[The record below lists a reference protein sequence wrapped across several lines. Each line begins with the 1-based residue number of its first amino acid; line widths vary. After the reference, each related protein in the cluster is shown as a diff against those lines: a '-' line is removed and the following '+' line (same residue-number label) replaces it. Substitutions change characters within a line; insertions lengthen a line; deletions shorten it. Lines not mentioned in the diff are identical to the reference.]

1 MIDHSAF
8 DDRPAA
14 TPACAEPGG
23 RSIFDPQLLD
33 RCISCG
39 FCLPVC
45 PTYAMTGQETS
56 SPRGRIT
63 LMRAL
68 ETGRLEPDDSTLAEE
83 ASFCLGCRACETVCP
98 AGVQYGELLEQWR
111 DHQWAGR
118 KRPLI
123 ARLLMAIVQ
132 QPVLLRMQGLVRRYA
147 KGRRAVPGR
156 VKPGRAEHAA
166 HESAERASAVPE
178 GAASEG
184 ALPGNALPGNA
195 ARTAPEAPAPASAPT
210 TSARAKDAASAHDL
224 SEGGAPDRA
233 TTDTDMS
240 ASLMLGC
247 VERGLYPEVSRAVLR
262 LRPEL
267 AVPTGQG
274 CCGALHAHNGD
285 SAGGRELALKL
296 GERLDGTIVT
306 TAGGC
311 AAHLAHH
318 LGRDRVAE
326 LSDYLD
332 RTGHQPSGEVR
343 VGGRRARVTL
353 QDSCHLRNGLGVTR
367 PPREL
372 IAAVADYVELPNAGD
387 CCGAA
392 GTYSLLRP
400 ADSRAVLAPKTTAI
414 EAADVDYIVALNP
427 GCLRQLRQGLR
438 RARSTVKAIH
448 LAELL
453 ALAAN
458 TTDDKKG
465 NASAHS
471 TRP

>member
-8 DDRPAA
+8 DGPSAA
-14 TPACAEPGG
+14 APECAEPGG

-45 PTYAMTGQETS
+45 PTYKLTGQETS

-68 ETGRLEPDDSTLAEE
+68 ETGRLEPDDPTLAEE

-118 KRPLI
+118 RRPLI
-123 ARLLMAIVQ
+123 ARLLMAV
-132 QPVLLRMQGLVRRYA
+132 VSRTGLLKLQGLVRRYA
-147 KGRRAVPGR
+147 KVRRAEPRPGVPDDATPR
-156 VKPGRAEHAA
+156 
-166 HESAERASAVPE
+166 
-178 GAASEG
+178 
-184 ALPGNALPGNA
+184 
-195 ARTAPEAPAPASAPT
+195 PAGETP
-210 TSARAKDAASAHDL
+210 
-224 SEGGAPDRA
+224 
-233 TTDTDMS
+233 
-240 ASLMLGC
+240 SLMLGC
-247 VERGLYPEVSRAVLR
+247 VERGLYPQVSQAVLR

-267 AVPTGQG
+267 AVPPNQG

-285 SAGGRELALKL
+285 SAAGRELALKL
-296 GERLDGTIVT
+296 GERLPGTIVT

-332 RTGHQPSGEVR
+332 RTGHRPSGEVR
-343 VGGRRARVTL
+343 IGGRRARVTL

-372 IAAVADYVELPNAGD
+372 IAAVADYVELPGAAD

-400 ADSRAVLAPKTTAI
+400 ADSRAVLAPKTAAI
-414 EAADVDYIVALNP
+414 EAANVDYIVALNP

-453 ALAAN
+453 AMAAN

-465 NASAHS
+465 NTTANS

>member
-1 MIDHSAF
+1 MIDRSAS
-8 DDRPAA
+8 DARPDAASGTGRPA
-14 TPACAEPGG
+14 PASAG
-23 RSIFDPQLLD
+23 IFDPGLLD

-45 PTYAMTGQETS
+45 PTYRLTGQETS

-68 ETGRLEPDDSTLAEE
+68 ESGRLADGDPTLAEE

-98 AGVQYGELLEQWR
+98 AGVRYGELLEQWR
-111 DHQWAGR
+111 DHQWRGR
-118 KRPLI
+118 RRPLL
-123 ARLLMAIVQ
+123 ARLLMAVVSR
-132 QPVLLRMQGLVRRYA
+132 PALLGLQRLVRRYA
-147 KGRRAVPGR
+147 TGKAGRRAVPG
-156 VKPGRAEHAA
+156 
-166 HESAERASAVPE
+166 
-178 GAASEG
+178 GA
-184 ALPGNALPGNA
+184 
-195 ARTAPEAPAPASAPT
+195 
-210 TSARAKDAASAHDL
+210 
-224 SEGGAPDRA
+224 DRP
-233 TTDTDMS
+233 

-247 VERGLYPEVSRAVLR
+247 VERGLYPEVSRAVLE

-267 AVPTGQG
+267 AVPGGQG

-285 SAGGRELALKL
+285 SAAGRELARKL

-326 LSDYLD
+326 LSEYLE
-332 RTGHQPSGEVR
+332 RTGYRPAGEVR
-343 VGGRRARVTL
+343 VNGRRARVAL
-353 QDSCHLRNGLGVTR
+353 QDSCHLRNALGVTR

-400 ADSRAVLAPKTTAI
+400 ADSRAVLRPKLEAI
-414 EAADVDYIVALNP
+414 EAADVDYVVALNP

-438 RARSTVKAIH
+438 RARSRAKAIH

-453 ALAAN
+453 VMAARAAN
-458 TTDDKKG
+458 R
-465 NASAHS
+465 S
-471 TRP
+471 TPR